1 MSEELLIWRCAN
13 FEPSIDPKNG
23 VFALKGHCITFPQ
36 DISAMCDKLAERKET
51 MLPFIRNIGNKHS
64 DAFYPISVRVN
75 RTRIIAA
82 LVWRKRHNP
91 FYRSIKI
98 NESNLDWMEGEN
110 EVNIGKE
117 AVQIDMVETQRSRI
131 KEAEEEHVS
140 KSNTNGLDSQDQG
153 DELLIYAMHANDKQS
168 IPTGRQA
175 APIKELI
182 KFAKKSGQMRQVI
195 KYPSIDHD
203 TLIS

>member
-1 MSEELLIWRCAN
+1 
-13 FEPSIDPKNG
+13 
-23 VFALKGHCITFPQ
+23 
-36 DISAMCDKLAERKET
+36 MCDELPQRKET
-51 MLPFIRNIGNKHS
+51 MLTFIRNIGNKDS
-64 DAFYPISVRVN
+64 DAVYPISLRVN

-82 LVWRKRHNP
+82 LVWLKRHNP

-117 AVQIDMVETQRSRI
+117 AVQIDMVETQRSRM

-140 KSNTNGLDSQDQG
+140 KSNTNGLDSQDQD
-153 DELLIYAMHANDKQS
+153 DELLIHAMHANDKQS

-182 KFAKKSGQMRQVI
+182 KVAKKSGQMGQVM
-195 KYPSIDHD
+195 KYPPIDHD
-203 TLIS
+203 TPIS